1 MGFRPQQPKIEDKQ
15 KTCMIK
21 RGILNIKI
29 AGKIKKPRKTQKQG
43 WLVQSTL
50 DQYVANK
57 VGNPKKNRSKLNSI
71 VDSTQ
76 TTLDRFISRI
86 KVSESWVSD
95 FAIYLGLLICSNK
108 IIITRMTEENGL
120 LGFLQKKSLFQSDH
134 AKKSKKRQTSRANND
149 SPTSRNNSNDIV
161 EKPLS
166 LARNQ

>member
-86 KVSESWVSD
+86 KVSES
-95 FAIYLGLLICSNK
+95 
-108 IIITRMTEENGL
+108 
-120 LGFLQKKSLFQSDH
+120 
-134 AKKSKKRQTSRANND
+134 
-149 SPTSRNNSNDIV
+149 
-161 EKPLS
+161 
-166 LARNQ
+166 